1 MKIKV
6 GDRIVDNNG
15 RIGVVT
21 DVRETCIFARPIHH
35 KHREISDLPGVGRAI
50 VITPTAWVVRQD
62 GSLEG
67 LWWDSPLGE
76 RLLARLVTE
85 ASNA

>member
-1 MKIKV
+1 MEIKV

-15 RIGVVT
+15 RIGVIT
-21 DVRETCIFARPIHH
+21 EVRETCVFARPMPHNN
-35 KHREISDLPGVGRAI
+35 REISDLPGVGRAV

-76 RLLARLVTE
+76 RLSARPGTE
-85 ASNA
+85 AHNA